1 MEISAGVAVRRLGT
15 MVIVEEEEDIVEE
28 ARLVME
34 IEVLRG
40 LMVVVVVVGI
50 TMALRRSWR
59 GKEIVAVGGDME
71 AVIGIGMVAMIGREG
86 DRAVAVLTEGEVD
99 IDGIMHFE
107 EMYYLKAVWQE
118 KVVGNI
124 VLFSLVVCVC

>member
-1 MEISAGVAVRRLGT
+1 MEMEISAGVAVRLLGT
-15 MVIVEEEEDIVEE
+15 MVIVGEEEEDIVEG

-34 IEVLRG
+34 IEDLRG

-50 TMALRRSWR
+50 TMVLRRSWR

-71 AVIGIGMVAMIGREG
+71 VAIGMEAVIGIGMVAMIGRGG

-99 IDGIMHFE
+99 IDGIMLSE
-107 EMYYLKAVWQE
+107 EM
-118 KVVGNI
+118 
-124 VLFSLVVCVC
+124 

>member
-1 MEISAGVAVRRLGT
+1 MEMEISAGVAVRLLGT
-15 MVIVEEEEDIVEE
+15 MVIVGEEEEDIVEG

-34 IEVLRG
+34 IEDLRG
-40 LMVVVVVVGI
+40 LMVVVGVVVVGI

-71 AVIGIGMVAMIGREG
+71 VAIGMEAVIGIGMVAMIGRGG

-99 IDGIMHFE
+99 IDGIMLSE
-107 EMYYLKAVWQE
+107 EM
-118 KVVGNI
+118 
-124 VLFSLVVCVC
+124 

>member
-1 MEISAGVAVRRLGT
+1 ME
-15 MVIVEEEEDIVEE
+15 EEEEDIAVE

-34 IEVLRG
+34 IEDLRG
-40 LMVVVVVVGI
+40 LMVVVVGI

-59 GKEIVAVGGDME
+59 GKEIVAVGGDMEVAIGME

-99 IDGIMHFE
+99 IDGIMLSE
-107 EMYYLKAVWQE
+107 EM
-118 KVVGNI
+118 
-124 VLFSLVVCVC
+124 